1 MKSELYTLF
10 LLTLFVV
17 SCSEQQYFVK
27 GTSTQQLPDGEYAYM
42 RPMTHTQNV
51 YIDSCRVVH
60 GKFEMTGPLDSVQCV
75 VISMGAFGIPLVLET
90 GEVHISMQS
99 SNIRVSGTPLNDAFY
114 EFLDRRDSLMLV
126 ENDLW
131 IRAND
136 LQSRGYSDDYINSEI
151 GKELLQ
157 TANVLDS
164 IQCDF
169 VKSNYNN
176 VLGVSWFLQMCQEAS
191 EQCGHYVVPPSLEK
205 VYDDAPPVFK
215 SNWDIQ
221 NYLKLCK

>member
-1 MKSELYTLF
+1 MKSEIYTLF
-10 LLTLFVV
+10 LLTLFAV

-42 RPMTHTQNV
+42 RPMNPNQQEF
-51 YIDSCRVVH
+51 IDSCRVVH

-75 VISMGAFGIPLVLET
+75 MISMGSFGIPMVLET

-114 EFLDRRDSLMLV
+114 AFLDRRDSLMLV
-126 ENDLW
+126 ENDLLL
-131 IRAND
+131 RAND
-136 LQSRGYSDDYINSEI
+136 LLNRGYSDDYINKEI
-151 GKELLQ
+151 GYELIQ
-157 TANVLDS
+157 TVSVLDS

-169 VKSNYNN
+169 VKSNYTN
-176 VLGVSWFLQMCQEAS
+176 VLGVSWFLQMCREAS
-191 EQCGHYVVPPSLEK
+191 EQCGYFVLPPSLEK
-205 VYDDAPPVFK
+205 VYDEAPPVFK
-215 SNWDIQ
+215 SNVDIQ